1 MKKNLLII
9 LIFQLG
15 VLVAQENKSLIGE
28 WRVVSVDNGEVY
40 LNVKTDSVSTTAEF
54 DKKHKT
60 KVSHQDG
67 IAEIRAFSS
76 ENEFIF
82 TENGEFRVYMN
93 SKRKTKYL
101 DGNYKFIDDE
111 KLSLNVKSRI
121 GKEMKK
127 ELEFEFINELLLVQF
142 KFIAMRGNKPTEYL
156 LERI

>member
-1 MKKNLLII
+1 M
-9 LIFQLG
+9 IFQLG

-76 ENEFIF
+76 KNEFIF
-82 TENGEFRVYMN
+82 SENGEFRVYMN

-101 DGNYKFIDDE
+101 DGN
-111 KLSLNVKSRI
+111 LSLNVKSRT
-121 GKEMKK
+121 GKEMQK
-127 ELEFEFINELLLVQF
+127 ELELEFINELLLVQF